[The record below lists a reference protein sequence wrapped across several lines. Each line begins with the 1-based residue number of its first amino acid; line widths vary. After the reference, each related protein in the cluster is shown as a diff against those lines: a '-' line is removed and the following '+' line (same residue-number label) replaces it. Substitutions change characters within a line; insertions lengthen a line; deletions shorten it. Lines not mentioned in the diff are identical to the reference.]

1 MIFIELGK
9 VFVKIWEGKETP
21 KLVFWLGI
29 KLKIICKLLFM
40 QEPTIVKNISY
51 FIEIRPLK

>member
-29 KLKIICKLLFM
+29 KLKIIGVCKLLFM
-40 QEPTIVKNISY
+40 QEPTIVKKYIL
-51 FIEIRPLK
+51 FH